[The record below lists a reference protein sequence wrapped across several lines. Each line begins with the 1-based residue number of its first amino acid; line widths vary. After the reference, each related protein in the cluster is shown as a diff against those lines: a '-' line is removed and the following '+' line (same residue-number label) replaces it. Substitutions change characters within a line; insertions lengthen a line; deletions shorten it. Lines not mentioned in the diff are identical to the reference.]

1 MPLLRMM
8 VEVVVVLVVVSA
20 KVYDEK
26 SGFYGVR
33 NHHKTQASACGV
45 AGRQCP
51 VCSRPV
57 RLWSLHFIISF

>member
-1 MPLLRMM
+1 MPLLLMM
-8 VEVVVVLVVVSA
+8 MVVVVVGGGCE
-20 KVYDEK
+20 VYEEK
-26 SGFYGVR
+26 FGFYGVR